1 MVYPQWTYF
10 PRNAKPA
17 PWVRSVVDVVAAAEP
32 QICTVHESTGLK
44 SDDVLA
50 VLRPGLE
57 KLKFKVETGKKR
69 EQKIAR
75 PVLYGDNGVPAVSYE
90 IDGFQDEWGAA
101 LEVEAGQGRANNND
115 YRDIVRTSLILDAR
129 YLILLMPI
137 TYRAGGK
144 TSPQIY
150 KTQAYN
156 ETRGQ
161 LDAIY
166 ASTRLKLPFEGLL
179 LVGY

>member
-1 MVYPQWTYF
+1 MG
-10 PRNAKPA
+10 
-17 PWVRSVVDVVAAAEP
+17 
-32 QICTVHESTGLK
+32 CGTG
-44 SDDVLA
+44 
-50 VLRPGLE
+50 
-57 KLKFKVETGKKR
+57 
-69 EQKIAR
+69 
-75 PVLYGDNGVPAVSYE
+75 
-90 IDGFQDEWGAA
+90 
-101 LEVEAGQGRANNND
+101 VEAGQGRANNND